1 MKLSVVIPTLEEA
14 TGLAT
19 TLASLPEASE
29 VIVSDGGSRDATRA
43 IAERIGARVVTG
55 ARGRASQMN
64 LGAHEAAGEVLLFL
78 HADCALH
85 SSSLE
90 AMGEALSDPRVVG
103 GSFRMQIRDAGVGL
117 KIVAFVSNLRA
128 RFLKTP
134 YGDQGLFVRRAAFES
149 VGGFP
154 EVPLMEDVAL
164 VRSLL
169 RIGRLSIVKVPVT
182 TSARHWERLGPART
196 TLLNWSAVVLYSLG
210 VPAERLAPLYRRLR
224 RGGDGATSEAPLPQL
239 D

>member
-1 MKLSVVIPTLEEA
+1 MKLSVVIPTLDEA

-43 IAERIGARVVTG
+43 IAERFGARVVIG

-64 LGAHEAAGEVLLFL
+64 RGSREAAGEVLLFL

-85 SSSLE
+85 SSCFK
-90 AMGEALSDPRVVG
+90 AMSEALSDPQVVG

-117 KIVAFVSNLRA
+117 KIIAFVSNLRA

-134 YGDQGLFVRRAAFES
+134 YGDQALFVRWTAFES

-154 EVPLMEDVAL
+154 EIPFMEDIAF

-169 RIGRLSIVKVPVT
+169 RIGRLSMLKVPVT
-182 TSARHWERLGPART
+182 TSARHWKLLGPVRT
-196 TLLNWSAVVLYSLG
+196 TLLNWSAVLLYSLG
-210 VPAERLAPLYRRLR
+210 VPAERLAPLYHRLR
-224 RGGDGATSEAPLPQL
+224 RGGDGATSEASLP
-239 D
+239 

>member
-1 MKLSVVIPTLEEA
+1 MKLSIVIPTLEEA
-14 TGLAT
+14 TGLST

-43 IAERIGARVVTG
+43 IAERVGARVVTG

-103 GSFRMQIRDAGVGL
+103 GSFRMQIRNAGVGL

-128 RFLKTP
+128 RFLKIP
-134 YGDQGLFVRRAAFES
+134 YGDQGLFVRQAVFES

-182 TSARHWERLGPART
+182 TSARHWERLGPTRT
-196 TLLNWSAVVLYSLG
+196 TLVNWSAAVLYSLG
-210 VPAERLAPLYRRLR
+210 VPAERLAPLYHRLR
-224 RGGDGATSEAPLPQL
+224 RGGDGATSEAPLPQP